1 MTANRDTPRG
11 IGGWLVIFIRILLFW
26 EPFRFAWL
34 ASTTLSAL
42 NVRGPSLAVVLI
54 ARLMVTALGV
64 AAGMALTNRHAG
76 AVTLARI
83 SVVVSAAMDL
93 FVYLTP
99 YVPNNRMPGDTPIY
113 IAVSL
118 TFWSIWLAYL
128 FRSRRVR
135 NTYE

>member
-1 MTANRDTPRG
+1 VENDRDTIAG
-11 IGGWLVIFIRILLFW
+11 IRGWLFVFVRVLTVW
-26 EPFRFAWL
+26 EPLRFAWL

-54 ARLMVTALGV
+54 VRLMVTAFGV
-64 AAGMALTNRHAG
+64 AAGVALKSRHPSAPL
-76 AVTLARI
+76 LART
-83 SVVVSAAMDL
+83 SVVISAAMDL
-93 FVYLTP
+93 FIYLTS

-118 TFWSIWLAYL
+118 TFWSIWLVYL